1 MLFQILI
8 RQRSMDVNIPLFTK
22 TCQQRTVK
30 RQLIEYTNPKTTEQE
45 TATKGLKNFHKG
57 LPKFIFNTDNSR
69 QPI

>member
-1 MLFQILI
+1 MYGREHPIVYENMPTTL
-8 RQRSMDVNIPLFTK
+8 
-22 TCQQRTVK
+22 RTVK

>member
-1 MLFQILI
+1 MYEREHPIVYENMPTTL
-8 RQRSMDVNIPLFTK
+8 
-22 TCQQRTVK
+22 RTVK